1 MVVGGPGVPTL
12 PAAGLVVVV
21 QRQNLDSAIILP
33 HQTEGSGVQDHL
45 LKDQTVTNKIVPD
58 MENGDPG
65 EVGPPAPRLAETER
79 RQEQDSVTTHAQ
91 PMEEI
96 GVLDLLLKL
105 QDAKSHDA
113 SVCLPYSILIGCTD
127 RNHRNLCRLSKQ
139 DTNVFRCEASQF
151 VGVSSVRP

>member
-1 MVVGGPGVPTL
+1 
-12 PAAGLVVVV
+12 
-21 QRQNLDSAIILP
+21 
-33 HQTEGSGVQDHL
+33 
-45 LKDQTVTNKIVPD
+45 

-91 PMEEI
+91 NMEEI

-113 SVCLPYSILIGCTD
+113 SVGLPYSILKLIAQTEIIEIYVD
-127 RNHRNLCRLSKQ
+127 YQNKILTFFKQ
-139 DTNVFRCEASQF
+139 F
-151 VGVSSVRP
+151 

>member
-1 MVVGGPGVPTL
+1 MEVGELGAPIL

-21 QRQNLDSAIILP
+21 LRQNIEAATILP

-91 PMEEI
+91 NMEEI

-113 SVCLPYSILIGCTD
+113 SVGLRNSIINWL
-127 RNHRNLCRLSKQ
+127 HRQKL
-139 DTNVFRCEASQF
+139 
-151 VGVSSVRP
+151 